1 MAKPDEENSFSTT
14 THNQSD
20 QTALQPQTSQKHRV
34 FEDFSMVQVIASA
47 LSAVTSMLLSS
58 QIGIIGGVVGVAAGA
73 AVAAI
78 ATQIYKGLLNV
89 SADKIKHVAAEGGV
103 YKPFTSSQ
111 TTFVGQSSQ
120 DLSNDKT
127 VIRTI
132 PQEASSQ
139 QQDTRVA
146 PQYLRERN
154 AQERRTKRNA
164 SIVIVVGALVAVA
177 IVAVLINSF
186 TAGEGLGTK
195 TNFLAPSQHTSE
207 STTSDETTQESSTDT
222 TDHSSDN
229 KSSKDSEKIDKTDKN
244 TEKDSQSADNTSSDS
259 NTSSNDQDSDSSQGV
274 DSSSD
279 TTSSNTQTPD
289 DSSSADE
296 DATDNPSQGNS
307 NSTTGTSNNTT
318 TGA

>member
-20 QTALQPQTSQKHRV
+20 QTALQLQTSQKHRV

-154 AQERRTKRNA
+154 AQERRAKRNA

-207 STTSDETTQESSTDT
+207 STTSEEATQGSSTNNT
-222 TDHSSDN
+222 TSDN
-229 KSSKDSEKIDKTDKN
+229 KSSKESEKNNEADKN
-244 TEKDSQSADNTSSDS
+244 TQKDSQSTDNTSTDS
-259 NTSSNDQDSDSSQGV
+259 NTSTNDQSSNTSQDT

-289 DSSSADE
+289 DSSSAEE
-296 DATDNPSQGNS
+296 DATDNSSQGNS

>member
-154 AQERRTKRNA
+154 AQERRAKRNA

-207 STTSDETTQESSTDT
+207 PTTSDETTQESSTDT

-229 KSSKDSEKIDKTDKN
+229 KSSKDSEKTDKTDKN

-259 NTSSNDQDSDSSQGV
+259 NTSSNDQDSDSSQGA